1 MRSKPSHI
9 NRLILTCKHGSADLV
24 TLDNLKHSSGIFL
37 SQKSDSM
44 NSTIVLLFCIEERLL
59 HLRGRMGILITGE
72 TWQRCEKSCK
82 ILVFHLFHKIICLI
96 EFSWRSL
103 FHIQLHIAL
112 GLGVRHGEATAIVP
126 LTRLRAHFWTFYI
139 KDLVL
144 RLTTMFET
152 WIVLIDYKVLKT
164 LLCIVAKGVKIS
176 TDQFSPKKH

>member
-1 MRSKPSHI
+1 
-9 NRLILTCKHGSADLV
+9 
-24 TLDNLKHSSGIFL
+24 
-37 SQKSDSM
+37 M

-152 WIVLIDYKVLKT
+152 WIVLIDYKVIKT
-164 LLCIVAKGVKIS
+164 QMVDDVSACQPPRPWVDGGERGDEHWLC
-176 TDQFSPKKH
+176 FSPVGSSWVACESKDCLNNFLGPTQQCRFDFHF